1 MYPEISLYS
10 EGGLALRLVTLVF
23 CSLPYQSV
31 LLRFASLSLHS
42 GYIAQFVPATDT
54 GTVEQDCDVLAA
66 LLSAPLYIQFS
77 KNILPML
84 EAFEVGTHVRLLD
97 VYFAFQQEEENLLPL
112 VVAMTYMS
120 EAFIVKSL

>member
-10 EGGLALRLVTLVF
+10 EGGLALRLVALVF

-66 LLSAPLYIQFS
+66 LLSATAFPS
-77 KNILPML
+77 KRTYGLTPSSARRFFLVNC
-84 EAFEVGTHVRLLD
+84 
-97 VYFAFQQEEENLLPL
+97 FADCRRTED
-112 VVAMTYMS
+112 
-120 EAFIVKSL
+120 